1 MQHKNIG
8 FIGGGNMARS
18 LIGGLIKAGTPI
30 TNISVADPLES
41 IRGQLQHDFGVSV
54 YRINEVVARSADIL
68 ILAVKPQVIEKAI
81 SSIKVT
87 ISDRPILIVS
97 IVAGIRIRSIK
108 QWIGGSPAV
117 VRVMPNTPTLI
128 GAGISAL
135 FANDRVS
142 KQGKTD
148 ADVILSAVGKTV
160 WLDNEGLLDAVTAV
174 SGSGPAYF
182 FYLMEAIETAAIS
195 EGLDPKIARTLT
207 TETALGASKLARM
220 SDEDISTLR
229 QRVTSPGGTTEAA
242 LKRMQSGAV
251 FESLQDAVH
260 AAKMRSHELAF
271 ILDEDLDENDDVISF

>member
-8 FIGGGNMARS
+8 FIGGGNMAQS
-18 LIGGLIKAGTPI
+18 LIGGLIKAGTPT
-30 TNISVADPLES
+30 TNISVAEPRES
-41 IRGQLQHDFGVSV
+41 IRGQLQHDFAVSV
-54 YRINEVVARSADIL
+54 HAINGAVANNADIL
-68 ILAVKPQVIEKAI
+68 VLAVKPQVIQEAI

-97 IVAGIRIRSIK
+97 IVAGIRIKSIQ
-108 QWIGGSPAV
+108 QWTGGSPAV
-117 VRVMPNTPTLI
+117 VRVMPNTPALI

-142 KQGKTD
+142 KQGKKD
-148 ADVILSAVGKTV
+148 ADLILSAVGKTV
-160 WLDNEGLLDAVTAV
+160 WLDNEGFLDTVTAV

-182 FYLMEAIETAAIS
+182 FYLMEAIESAAIS
-195 EGLDPKIARTLT
+195 EGLDPKTARTLT
-207 TETALGASKLARM
+207 TETALGASKLARV
-220 SDEDISTLR
+220 SDETLSTLR

-251 FESLQDAVH
+251 FESFQDAVH

-271 ILDEDLDENDDVISF
+271 ILDEDLDEN